1 MANNVQELNYEEILT
16 LIQGQLMEHM
26 NSEEYF
32 AKYKG
37 TKIILSKEQQFM
49 KQKDKD
55 PNAIYIVVR
64 FGAADV
70 MFRQTVLP
78 ATIIVLTQQNKVDL
92 AYDLMYEYSQRFT
105 LVRAN
110 NDTIQQVYES
120 PSMSGNFNE
129 VYEGFRSVVTMTAAF
144 VIGKNSNEY
153 KVYYYYT
160 EGEGDNELVLAEEI
174 PMVSTTFSFVGSP
187 DTQAF
192 YNKQNFVESVVSF
205 GAVSLGFTTF
215 VLSDSKL
222 INDVLD
228 ILGETNNAATSLV
241 YDGGADLRVIDS
253 DESDIN
259 TDINNA
265 LKDDVLK
272 DDFDAK
278 SIEILN
284 KGNGNIWVFDK
295 EVRQKNEDGSYVKDE
310 NGAPVYMNTWKFDR
324 TLEKSVVSE
333 SKFDNSNVN
342 KTFKLGVVYKDGK
355 HARIKNYKLTQ
366 ASGTQDV
373 GQIPKITLAFTE

>member
-78 ATIIVLTQQNKVDL
+78 ATIVVLTQQNKVDL

-192 YNKQNFVESVVSF
+192 YNKQNFVESVVRNM
-205 GAVSLGFTTF
+205 TC
-215 VLSDSKL
+215 
-222 INDVLD
+222 
-228 ILGETNNAATSLV
+228 
-241 YDGGADLRVIDS
+241 
-253 DESDIN
+253 
-259 TDINNA
+259 
-265 LKDDVLK
+265 
-272 DDFDAK
+272 
-278 SIEILN
+278 
-284 KGNGNIWVFDK
+284 
-295 EVRQKNEDGSYVKDE
+295 
-310 NGAPVYMNTWKFDR
+310 
-324 TLEKSVVSE
+324 
-333 SKFDNSNVN
+333 
-342 KTFKLGVVYKDGK
+342 
-355 HARIKNYKLTQ
+355 
-366 ASGTQDV
+366 
-373 GQIPKITLAFTE
+373 

>member
-78 ATIIVLTQQNKVDL
+78 ATIVVLTQQNKVDL

-160 EGEGDNELVLAEEI
+160 QDGVQLAEEI

-284 KGNGNIWVFDK
+284 KENGNIWVFDK
-295 EVRQKNEDGSYVKDE
+295 KVKQTVDGTTTQV
-310 NGAPVYMNTWKFDR
+310 NTWKYDR
-324 TLEKSVVSE
+324 TLDSIVSD
-333 SKFDNSNVN
+333 SNFGNSNVN

>member
-78 ATIIVLTQQNKVDL
+78 ATIVVLTQQNKVDL

-153 KVYYYYT
+153 KVYYYYSQD
-160 EGEGDNELVLAEEI
+160 GVNLAEEI

-192 YNKQNFVESVVSF
+192 YNKNNFVESVVSF

-228 ILGETNNAATSLV
+228 ILGESNSATSSFI
-241 YDGGADLRVIDS
+241 YDGAADLRVIDS

-259 TDINNA
+259 TVINNA
-265 LKDDVLK
+265 LKDDLLK
-272 DDFDAK
+272 DDFDVK

-284 KGNGNIWVFDK
+284 KMNGNIWVFDK
-295 EVRQKNEDGSYVKDE
+295 KIKQTDT
-310 NGAPVYMNTWKFDR
+310 NTWKFDR
-324 TLEKSVVSE
+324 TLKPVVSE

>member
-37 TKIILSKEQQFM
+37 TKIILSKEQQFI

-160 EGEGDNELVLAEEI
+160 QDGVNLAEEI

-192 YNKQNFVESVVSF
+192 YNKKNFVESVVSF

-228 ILGETNNAATSLV
+228 ILGETKSATSSFI
-241 YDGGADLRVIDS
+241 YDGTSDLRVIDS

-259 TDINNA
+259 TVINNT
-265 LKDDVLK
+265 LTG
-272 DDFDAK
+272 DFDVK
-278 SIEILN
+278 SVEILN
-284 KGNGNIWVFDK
+284 KRNGNIWVFDK
-295 EVRQKNEDGSYVKDE
+295 KIKQTIDGTTTQV
-310 NGAPVYMNTWKFDR
+310 NTWKYDR
-324 TLEKSVVSE
+324 TLDSVVSD
-333 SKFDNSNVN
+333 SNFDNSNVN

-355 HARIKNYKLTQ
+355 HARIKDYKLTQ

>member
-26 NSEEYF
+26 NSEDYF

-110 NDTIQQVYES
+110 NGTIQQVYES

-153 KVYYYYT
+153 KVYYYYS
-160 EGEGDNELVLAEEI
+160 EGGMNFAEEI
-174 PMVSTTFSFVGSP
+174 PLISTSFSYVGSP

-192 YNKQNFVESVVSF
+192 YNSHNFARSEIGF
-205 GAVSLGFTTF
+205 GAASLGFTTF
-215 VLSDSKL
+215 VLTDSKL
-222 INDVLD
+222 MNDVLS
-228 ILGETNNAATSLV
+228 ILGEVDTNGEPAYVFEGTRNKVVLETISDANSIGDSVDKT
-241 YDGGADLRVIDS
+241 ADVID
-253 DESDIN
+253 
-259 TDINNA
+259 
-265 LKDDVLK
+265 
-272 DDFDAK
+272 K
-278 SIEILN
+278 S
-284 KGNGNIWVFDK
+284 NGKVWNWSK
-295 EVRQKNEDGSYVKDE
+295 KNGWEYV
-310 NGAPVYMNTWKFDR
+310 R
-324 TLEKSVVSE
+324 TLASVTSKSTENVEDSP
-333 SKFDNSNVN
+333 VN
-342 KTFKLGVVYKDGK
+342 KEFKLGVVYNDKE
-355 HARIKNYKLTQ
+355 HARIKTYRLTT
-366 ASGTQDV
+366 ANGTQDI
-373 GQIPKITLAFTE
+373 GQIPSMTLAFTE

>member
-78 ATIIVLTQQNKVDL
+78 ATIVVLTQQNKVDL

-153 KVYYYYT
+153 KVYYYYSQD
-160 EGEGDNELVLAEEI
+160 GVQLAEEI

-192 YNKQNFVESVVSF
+192 YNKNNFVESVVSF

-228 ILGETNNAATSLV
+228 ILGETDNAATSLV

-259 TDINNA
+259 TVINSTLTGN
-265 LKDDVLK
+265 
-272 DDFDAK
+272 FDAK

-284 KGNGNIWVFDK
+284 KSNGNIWVFDK

-333 SKFDNSNVN
+333 SNFNNSNVN

>member
-26 NSEEYF
+26 NSEDYF

-49 KQKDKD
+49 KLKDKD

-78 ATIIVLTQQNKVDL
+78 VTIVVLTQQNKVDL
-92 AYDLMYEYSQRFT
+92 AYDLMYEYSQRFN

-110 NDTIQQVYES
+110 NDTVQQVYES
-120 PSMSGNFNE
+120 PSMSGSFNE
-129 VYEGFRSVVTMTAAF
+129 VYEGFRNVVTMTAAF

-160 EGEGDNELVLAEEI
+160 QDGVHLAEEV

-192 YNKQNFVESVVSF
+192 YNKKNFVESVVSF

-253 DESDIN
+253 DESNIN
-259 TDINNA
+259 TVINNT
-265 LKDDVLK
+265 LEDDSLK
-272 DDFDAK
+272 DDFDVK

-284 KGNGNIWVFDK
+284 KMNGNIWVFDK

-324 TLEKSVVSE
+324 TLKKRIVSD
-333 SKFDNSNVN
+333 SNFDNSNVN

>member
-120 PSMSGNFNE
+120 PSMSGSFNE

-153 KVYYYYT
+153 KVYYYYSQD
-160 EGEGDNELVLAEEI
+160 GVNLAEEI

-192 YNKQNFVESVVSF
+192 YNKKNFVESVVSF

-228 ILGETNNAATSLV
+228 ILGETNSATNSFI
-241 YDGGADLRVIDS
+241 YDGTADLRVIDS

-265 LKDDVLK
+265 LNNS
-272 DDFDAK
+272 DFDAK

-284 KGNGNIWVFDK
+284 KTNGNIWVFDK
-295 EVRQKNEDGSYVKDE
+295 KIKQTNV
-310 NGAPVYMNTWKFDR
+310 NTWKFDR
-324 TLEKSVVSE
+324 TLERVVSD
-333 SKFDNSNVN
+333 SNFDNSNVN

-355 HARIKNYKLTQ
+355 HARIKNYKLTE

>member
-37 TKIILSKEQQFM
+37 TKIILSKEQQFI

-153 KVYYYYT
+153 KVYYYYSQD
-160 EGEGDNELVLAEEI
+160 GANLAEEI

-192 YNKQNFVESVVSF
+192 YNKKNFVESVVSF

-228 ILGETNNAATSLV
+228 ILGETKSGTSSFI
-241 YDGGADLRVIDS
+241 YDGAADLRVIDS

-259 TDINNA
+259 TVINNT
-265 LKDDVLK
+265 LTG
-272 DDFDAK
+272 DFDVK
-278 SIEILN
+278 SVEILN
-284 KGNGNIWVFDK
+284 KRNGNIWVFDK
-295 EVRQKNEDGSYVKDE
+295 KIKQTIDGATTQV
-310 NGAPVYMNTWKFDR
+310 NTWKYDR
-324 TLEKSVVSE
+324 TLDSVVSD
-333 SKFDNSNVN
+333 SNFDNSNVN
-342 KTFKLGVVYKDGK
+342 KTFKLGVVYKDDK

>member
-78 ATIIVLTQQNKVDL
+78 ATIVVLTQQNKVDL

-160 EGEGDNELVLAEEI
+160 EGEENNKLELAEEI

-192 YNKQNFVESVVSF
+192 YNKNNFVESVVSF

-222 INDVLD
+222 MNDVLD
-228 ILGETNNAATSLV
+228 ILGEVPNVDNRTESLIFEGYGKKYRVDNATS
-241 YDGGADLRVIDS
+241 DA
-253 DESDIN
+253 
-259 TDINNA
+259 INNA
-265 LKDDVLK
+265 LGEELNEYTTDDLK
-272 DDFDAK
+272 AI
-278 SIEILN
+278 SIIDVAN
-284 KGNGNIWVFDK
+284 KCVWVFDK
-295 EVRQKNEDGSYVKDE
+295 KIKQTNV
-310 NGAPVYMNTWKFDR
+310 NTWKFDR
-324 TLEKSVVSE
+324 TLEPVVSD
-333 SKFDNSNVN
+333 SNFDNSNVN

>member
-37 TKIILSKEQQFM
+37 TKLILSKEQQFM
-49 KQKDKD
+49 KLKDKD

-78 ATIIVLTQQNKVDL
+78 VTILVLTQHNKVDL
-92 AYDLMYEYSQRFT
+92 AYDLMYEYSQRFN

-120 PSMSGNFNE
+120 PSMSGSFNE

-160 EGEGDNELVLAEEI
+160 EGGMNFAEEI
-174 PMVSTTFSFVGSP
+174 PLISTSFSYVGSP

-192 YNKQNFVESVVSF
+192 YNSNNFARSAISF

-222 INDVLD
+222 INEVLN
-228 ILGETNNAATSLV
+228 ILGNANNDEQAYV
-241 YDGGADLRVIDS
+241 FEGGEEKVLMPSIS
-253 DESDIN
+253 GSE
-259 TDINNA
+259 DINNH
-265 LKDDVLK
+265 D
-272 DDFDAK
+272 
-278 SIEILN
+278 SI
-284 KGNGNIWVFDK
+284 KGKGKAELENIVVINTSNR
-295 EVRQKNEDGSYVKDE
+295 EVWRMSSYSKGVASWRYDHTL
-310 NGAPVYMNTWKFDR
+310 APV
-324 TLEKSVVSE
+324 VAE
-333 SKFDNSNVN
+333 SIVCEDYPVN
-342 KTFKLGVVYKDGK
+342 KTFKLGVVYKDKK
-355 HARIKNYKLTQ
+355 HARIRDYKLTT
-366 ASGTQDV
+366 ANGAQDI
-373 GQIPKITLAFTE
+373 GQIPRISLAFTE

>member
-32 AKYKG
+32 DKYKG
-37 TKIILSKEQQFM
+37 TKIILSKEQQFI

-160 EGEGDNELVLAEEI
+160 EGEENNKLELAEEI

-192 YNKQNFVESVVSF
+192 YNKNNFVESVVSF

-228 ILGETNNAATSLV
+228 ILGETNSATSSFI
-241 YDGGADLRVIDS
+241 YDGTADLRVIDS

-265 LKDDVLK
+265 LEADMQK

-284 KGNGNIWVFDK
+284 KRNGNIWVFDK
-295 EVRQKNEDGSYVKDE
+295 KIKGTDV
-310 NGAPVYMNTWKFDR
+310 NTWKFDR
-324 TLEKSVVSE
+324 TLERVVSD
-333 SKFDNSNVN
+333 SNFDSSNVN
-342 KTFKLGVVYKDGK
+342 KTFKLGVVYKDRK